1 MEYGTLSCTTNFIG
15 DSNLVLLGC
24 KTALM
29 TTTPLSII
37 NITFNSIQSQLIYKN
52 DKQTCKSEFFCY

>member
-37 NITFNSIQSQLIYKN
+37 NITFNSIC
-52 DKQTCKSEFFCY
+52 DVPV